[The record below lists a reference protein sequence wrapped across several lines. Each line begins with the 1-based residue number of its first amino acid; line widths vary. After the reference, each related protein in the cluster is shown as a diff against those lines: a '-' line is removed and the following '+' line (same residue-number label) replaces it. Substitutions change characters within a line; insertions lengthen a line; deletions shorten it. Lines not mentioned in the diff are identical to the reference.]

1 MGHFLYVAFSMF
13 TRPGTGGIYL
23 AVALLFDVNVSTG
36 GAQSPG
42 RWIHRKKPQFVK
54 GWMIHWKN
62 PEKPWLIFL
71 RYPGILGNPK
81 R

>member
-1 MGHFLYVAFSMF
+1 MGRVVV
-13 TRPGTGGIYL
+13 GGIYL

-62 PEKPWLIFL
+62 HEKPSPWKFPY
-71 RYPGILGNPK
+71 REWGHSSDPIL
-81 R
+81 